1 MGINKFANDP
11 TGSGDKAFFHSSGY
25 AEAAHGESFG
35 VGSAQTFN
43 QRRHMERN
51 RSAVG
56 RYRSSMVAGGP
67 GEQEKES
74 RIAEPGSYSRDKL
87 QVEPRQNSR
96 NNVMPTTR
104 PTFVEPPARK
114 YNPYA

>member
-1 MGINKFANDP
+1 MGINKFANIP
-11 TGSGDKAFFHSSGY
+11 GSDDKPFFHSSGY
-25 AEAAHGESFG
+25 AEAAHGTNLG

-74 RIAEPGSYSRDKL
+74 QVATNKSQERDKL
-87 QVEPRQNSR
+87 QIEPRQNR
-96 NNVMPTTR
+96 RDNVAPTTR
-104 PTFVEPPARK
+104 PTFTEPPARK

>member
-1 MGINKFANDP
+1 MGINKFANTP
-11 TGSGDKAFFHSSGY
+11 GSDDKAFFHSSGY
-25 AEAAHGESFG
+25 AEAAHGTNLG

-43 QRRHMERN
+43 QRHHIERN
-51 RSAVG
+51 RRAVG
-56 RYRSSMVAGGP
+56 RYRDSMVAGGP

-74 RIAEPGSYSRDKL
+74 RVAEPGSYSRDKL
-87 QVEPRQNSR
+87 QVEPRQNYRSDAT
-96 NNVMPTTR
+96 PIAR